1 MKDFWL
7 FDTQDWELDDLNY
20 YGEEYYFLSKINANN
35 PSIFSSQN
43 TFHWYEFLIKAR
55 YKAKNSNIVIVNNNI
70 LFEDVLSENNILWEV
85 KNLVLDEAHNL
96 EDVLTSSLKK
106 SFGWDDLERIFITIE
121 KTLDEYG
128 ASEVSIKQNREKL
141 FFDIGTKK

>member
-1 MKDFWL
+1 
-7 FDTQDWELDDLNY
+7 
-20 YGEEYYFLSKINANN
+20 
-35 PSIFSSQN
+35 
-43 TFHWYEFLIKAR
+43 LIKAR

-141 FFDIGTKK
+141 FFDIGTILW